1 MTHGTGE
8 MNWRRSGVAMVAV
21 AAAFALWGSASANAQ
36 TTLSYATYFGGNDP
50 LVRVDLWFMEEVER
64 RSNGE
69 IKFETYLGGSMLG
82 GPEIYPGLSR
92 GAVDIGMSVPA
103 AFHATEY
110 VLSNVTLP
118 FVTDDSVATTYAFN
132 QLLDESPELVA
143 EYENRNVKLLYALGF
158 SENNIWSN
166 DPIRTIEDLEG
177 MRIRSVMSI
186 ANALSMLGAVPVSMA
201 FGDAVGG
208 LQRGVIDGFSSA
220 PFLTSISVGL
230 QDFAPYVSDG
240 GGMGVYAVSST
251 SINLDRWNGLTNEQQ
266 AVIDEVASEVP
277 DHYASILSE
286 MVDES
291 VDKLNAAGTTEVV
304 IMEEEEAARLR
315 EAVVGPL
322 WNAWLEAAQGAGH
335 DGQAFLDRYRELVVE
350 QEAARDYVPGLT
362 LYMDRYG
369 G

>member
-1 MTHGTGE
+1 
-8 MNWRRSGVAMVAV
+8 
-21 AAAFALWGSASANAQ
+21 
-36 TTLSYATYFGGNDP
+36 
-50 LVRVDLWFMEEVER
+50 
-64 RSNGE
+64 
-69 IKFETYLGGSMLG
+69 
-82 GPEIYPGLSR
+82 
-92 GAVDIGMSVPA
+92 
-103 AFHATEY
+103 
-110 VLSNVTLP
+110 VTLP

-132 QLLDESPELVA
+132 QLLDERPELVA
-143 EYENRNVKLLYALGF
+143 EYESRNVKLLYALGF

-251 SINLDRWNGLTNEQQ
+251 SINLDRWNALTSEQQ
-266 AVIDEVASEVP
+266 AIIDEVASEVP

-291 VDKLNAAGTTEVV
+291 VDKLKEAGTTEVV

-322 WNAWLEAAQGAGH
+322 WNAWLEAAQGAGL